1 MPQTTKQVENA
12 AKNPAFCSLIPLLE
26 LVDNYE
32 VLRHGTL
39 SALYRVS
46 PLNSYFESDE
56 EHNETSEAL
65 HALLRAMPDNR
76 ALRLQVR
83 YETTEGVGALLDNF
97 EQQLRYRHPVLAAL
111 DRERLKTWRERDERG
126 EFLKR
131 HYTLGF
137 QLDPRLY
144 TLLDESFGQSTD
156 IALLSRFL
164 PGYQIQRSYEEHERI
179 RSTFESLLTGY
190 QSLLTL
196 AGLRYER
203 LTNDELALELLRTL
217 NPMAAYRRPWRP
229 ELGNRS
235 LREWICDVGIE
246 DEGPGW
252 QQMNGLLYTVLTMK
266 WLPEKSFPGVMRKLT
281 ELDFPVSCSAEIVI
295 PGESKAHHSLT
306 KRLTRTESAQLGAN
320 ARARTDVAAAVAG
333 ESITETLKA
342 ILAGRER
349 LVEYSLTVVVRT
361 SRPILTPAD
370 REPAHQEL
378 VRRRERVRA
387 ALIATEGSKV
397 MDEKEAIRR
406 LYIQSLP
413 GLCTKTRRELECSS
427 KVAANF
433 LPVEGPW
440 EGMEK
445 TPLVL
450 LETPMKQLIG
460 FDMFH
465 PSLGNYNMLLVAQ
478 SGFGKSFVAQ
488 ALLLMAARSNPMF
501 CIIEPGVTYTS
512 LVNLM
517 DGRVITVSLDGEHAI
532 NAWDLPAGAKL
543 PSNQKKNEL
552 KNLTLEMMRSSLYA
566 DASESDP
573 AILESILDQAIEEIY
588 RRFAESS
595 DVPTFSELYSE
606 LDHWHDKV
614 PSVSEQ
620 ARKAAIRLKPWV
632 GTGAYASLFDRRTTF
647 SANNNWLYFRI
658 KPLNSDKR
666 LARTYPMIIAQQMA
680 ARSTATNGRRSIV
693 ALDENWDML
702 DSPHMAPQVEQSF
715 RTARTNNA
723 SIWGIS
729 QAIEDYTGFPEKP
742 RPAGPGI
749 LQSIS
754 VKWIGKQK
762 GDGVALKHHT
772 NLSDKAVETV
782 RTFDPPV
789 MGHSSQMLLV
799 LGENETTQIVRVVPT
814 PLLYWIC
821 TSYGREKQYRSW
833 ALEQN
838 RTRPALEVYRE
849 LARKFPHGLSSL
861 PILPEE
867 EMFAREIED
876 EPEEEQVM
884 AAVAR

>member
-1 MPQTTKQVENA
+1 MPQTSKQVENA

-32 VLRHGTL
+32 VLRHGPL

-46 PLNSYFESDE
+46 PLNSYFQSDE
-56 EHNETSEAL
+56 EQNEASEAL

-83 YETTEGVGALLDNF
+83 YETTEGVGPLLDNF
-97 EQQLRYRHPVLAAL
+97 EQQLRSRHPVLATL
-111 DRERLKTWRERDERG
+111 DREQLKTWRERDERG
-126 EFLKR
+126 DFLKR

-144 TLLDESFGQSTD
+144 TLLDERFGQSTD
-156 IALLSRFL
+156 LSLLSRFL

-179 RSTFESLLTGY
+179 RSTFESLLAGY

-203 LTNDELALELLRTL
+203 LTNDDLALELLRTL
-217 NPMAAYRRPWRP
+217 NPLAAYRRPWRP

-252 QQMNGLLYTVLTMK
+252 QQMNGLLYSVLTMK
-266 WLPEKSFPGVMRKLT
+266 WLPEKSFPGVMRKLI

-320 ARARTDVAAAVAG
+320 ARARTDIAAAVAG

-349 LVEYSLTVVVRT
+349 LVEYSLSVVVRT

-397 MDEKEAIRR
+397 MDEKEAVRR

-501 CIIEPGVTYTS
+501 CIIEPGITYTS

-517 DGRVITVSLDGEHAI
+517 GGRVITVSLDGEHAI

-566 DASESDP
+566 DAAESDP

-588 RRFAESS
+588 KRFAESS

-647 SANNNWLYFRI
+647 SANTHWLYFRI

-723 SIWGIS
+723 SIWSIS
-729 QAIEDYTGFPEKP
+729 QAIEDYTGVPEKP

-762 GDGVALKHHT
+762 GD
-772 NLSDKAVETV
+772 AV
-782 RTFDPPV
+782 
-789 MGHSSQMLLV
+789 
-799 LGENETTQIVRVVPT
+799 
-814 PLLYWIC
+814 
-821 TSYGREKQYRSW
+821 
-833 ALEQN
+833 
-838 RTRPALEVYRE
+838 
-849 LARKFPHGLSSL
+849 
-861 PILPEE
+861 
-867 EMFAREIED
+867 
-876 EPEEEQVM
+876 
-884 AAVAR
+884 

>member
-1 MPQTTKQVENA
+1 MPEPTKQVENA

-32 VLRHGTL
+32 VLRHGPL

-46 PLNSYFESDE
+46 PLNSYFQSDE
-56 EHNETSEAL
+56 ERNEASEAL
-65 HALLRAMPDNR
+65 HALLRTMPDNR

-83 YETTEGVGALLDNF
+83 YETTEGVGTLLDNF
-97 EQQLRYRHPVLAAL
+97 EAQLRSRHPVLAAL
-111 DRERLKTWRERDERG
+111 DREQLQAWRARNERG

-131 HYTLGF
+131 HYTVGF
-137 QLDPRLY
+137 QSDPRLY
-144 TLLDESFGQSTD
+144 TLLDEPFGKSTD
-156 IALLSRFL
+156 LALLGRFL

-179 RSTFESLLTGY
+179 RSTFESLLAGY

-196 AGLRYER
+196 AGFGYER
-203 LTNDELALELLRTL
+203 LTNNDLALELLRTL
-217 NPMAAYRRPWRP
+217 NPLAAYRRPWHP

-252 QQMNGLLYTVLTMK
+252 QQMNGLLYSVLTMK
-266 WLPEKSFPGVMRKLT
+266 WLPEKSFPGVMRKLI
-281 ELDFPVSCSAEIVI
+281 ELDFPLSCSAEIVI

-306 KRLTRTESAQLGAN
+306 KRLTRTESAQIGAN
-320 ARARTDVAAAVAG
+320 ARARTDIAAAVAG

-397 MDEKEAIRR
+397 MDEKEAVRR

-465 PSLGNYNMLLVAQ
+465 PSLGNYSMLLVAQ

-501 CIIEPGVTYTS
+501 CVIEPGITYTS

-517 DGRVITVSLDGEHAI
+517 GGKVITVALDGEHAV
-532 NAWDLPAGAKL
+532 NAWDLPVGGKL
-543 PSNQKKNEL
+543 PSKEKKAEL
-552 KNLTLEMMRSSLYA
+552 KNIALEMMRSSLYA
-566 DASESDP
+566 DAAEADP

-606 LDHWHDKV
+606 LDHWHDKLD
-614 PSVSEQ
+614 SVSEQ

-632 GTGAYASLFDRRTTF
+632 GTGTYASLFDRRTTF
-647 SANNNWLYFRI
+647 AGNHNWLYFNV
-658 KPLNSDKR
+658 KPLKNDKR

-693 ALDENWDML
+693 VLDENWDML
-702 DSPHMAPQVEQSF
+702 DSPYMAPQVEQSF

-729 QAIEDYTGFPEKP
+729 QAIEDYTGSPERP

-749 LQSIS
+749 LQSTS

-762 GDGVALKHHT
+762 GGGKAMKEHMS
-772 NLSDKAVETV
+772 LSDQAIETV
-782 RTFDPPV
+782 KNFAPPV
-789 MGHSSQMLLV
+789 MGRYSEMLLV
-799 LGENETTQIVRVVPT
+799 LGENQTNQIVRVVPT

-821 TSYGREKQYRSW
+821 TSYAREKNYRAW

-838 RTRPALEVYRE
+838 RNRPALDMYRE
-849 LARKFPHGLSSL
+849 LARKFPHGLSEL
-861 PILPEE
+861 PLLPEE
-867 EMFAREIED
+867 ERFES
-876 EPEEEQVM
+876 EPEPETEERAL
-884 AAVAR
+884 AAAK